1 MRSSTLI
8 RTIQATG
15 NSFFIDSPPRSRS
28 LLVRE
33 LWYPKFPSDLRMS
46 TVANIQPKTN
56 IQMAFHGGFSVSD
69 DASDTIPILTTSQVK
84 IKLISSFN
92 LSFK

>member
-1 MRSSTLI
+1 
-8 RTIQATG
+8 
-15 NSFFIDSPPRSRS
+15 
-28 LLVRE
+28 
-33 LWYPKFPSDLRMS
+33 MS